1 MTTNE
6 PTGDTVP
13 GVRQLRTLRGALEHS
28 VTVQRERLQE
38 IVDDLVSRGAL
49 SAAEANKLVENL
61 LTSSKTYSAAL
72 LQMLESATS
81 GSRRGLGARVAPMVA
96 TAGTAAGKVAETVMA
111 APKLVTGSGRS
122 SSEPSAEP
130 SAEPSVAPERA
141 ASEPSSAPGEP
152 IPGYTALTV
161 AQIRPSL
168 AGLSPEELRRVRD
181 MEASGKKRKSLLAEI
196 DKLLDKR
203 AG

>member
-1 MTTNE
+1 MTTND

-122 SSEPSAEP
+122 KSEP

-152 IPGYTALTV
+152 IPCYTALTV

-181 MEASGKKRKSLLAEI
+181 TEASGKKRKSLLAEI